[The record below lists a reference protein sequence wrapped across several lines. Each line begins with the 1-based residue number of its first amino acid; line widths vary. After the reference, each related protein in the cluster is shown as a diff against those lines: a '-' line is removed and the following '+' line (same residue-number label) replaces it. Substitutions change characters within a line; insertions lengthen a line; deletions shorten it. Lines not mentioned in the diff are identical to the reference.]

1 MTDPLKRLLTL
12 CLLTAGL
19 LLSGCVV
26 NIDRTNGHDDMMA
39 ERSALF
45 ERDTELHLT
54 SISNK
59 DIELMKLTLPESG
72 DLYLTL
78 PDGTM
83 TTTVAE
89 FVSGQSEWFDTV
101 DFTFKTR
108 ILKSD
113 HGPEFGYMLVIADYH
128 VPVRDGHPYD
138 HQMFVSYVMQF
149 DENLKRWLVVKDHAS
164 TISKTH

>member
-1 MTDPLKRLLTL
+1 MVRLTTMLPQS
-12 CLLTAGL
+12 LLISCL

-26 NIDRTNGHDDMMA
+26 NIDRTDAMEEMRV

-45 ERDTELHLT
+45 TRDTELHLQ
-54 SISNK
+54 SIRDK
-59 DIELMKLTLPESG
+59 DIDLMKLTLPDSG
-72 DLYLTL
+72 ELYLTL
-78 PDGTM
+78 PDGSM

-89 FVSGQSEWFDTV
+89 FVEGQSSWFDSV

-128 VPVRDGHPYD
+128 VPERDGRPYD

-149 DENLKRWLVVKDHAS
+149 DEDKDRWVVVKDHAS